1 MRRGLRRSIELLGL
15 AIAVALC
22 LGLAPTPGYAK
33 PARLRPPPDVD
44 LDPDRGMTF
53 GRMSKITHDQK
64 AFKSFNQA
72 TRPGVL
78 DQSIDPYT
86 PLTKNQYDPD
96 NGIVHGSLND
106 SAKLLRQLED
116 VERHQETQ
124 LAHELAPQ
132 KTTIDL
138 KPENAWPPRQ
148 KKPLAIVTLPKRAVR
163 PH

>member
-1 MRRGLRRSIELLGL
+1 LRRSIELLGL
-15 AIAVALC
+15 AIAVALSV
-22 LGLAPTPGYAK
+22 GLVPTPAYAK

-78 DQSIDPYT
+78 DPTIDPYT
-86 PLTKNQYDPD
+86 PLVKNQYDPD

-106 SAKLLRQLED
+106 AAKLLRQLED
-116 VERHQETQ
+116 VERRQGTQ

-132 KTTIDL
+132 KSTISL

-148 KKPLAIVTLPKRAVR
+148 KKPPAIVTLPKPAVR